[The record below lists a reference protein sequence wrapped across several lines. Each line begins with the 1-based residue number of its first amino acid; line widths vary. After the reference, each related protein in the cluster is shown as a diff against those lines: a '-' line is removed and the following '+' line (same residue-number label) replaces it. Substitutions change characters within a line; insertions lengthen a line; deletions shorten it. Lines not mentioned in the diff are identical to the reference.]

1 MTAVEQGRFCTACQ
15 KTVTD
20 FTQMTDEE
28 IILFLQGNKNGCGR
42 FLPGQLNRS
51 LKPAGQ
57 RPYVMQPLYKKIA
70 ASLLLTTALIDRSF
84 AQQKKVPAVQQAE
97 GPKAAH
103 TAIVLSGHLTDFQTQ
118 MRMPGETILL
128 KSGDWELQA
137 KTNKWGGFIFHV
149 PLRYKKEHAVLS
161 LSTNGVKYVVP
172 EIKITL
178 SRSQTDIRL
187 WAYIPDALDT
197 VKVSMKVPP
206 KVILRGERD
215 MVIKGGYIPAGLDVV
230 PMSKK
235 NLWQRIT
242 HPFGKKRKAQ

>member
-1 MTAVEQGRFCTACQ
+1 MTAVEQGRFCAACQ

-28 IILFLQGNKNGCGR
+28 IILFLQGNRNGCGR

-51 LKPAGQ
+51 LKPAGRQ
-57 RPYVMQPLYKKIA
+57 PYVRLPLYKKIA
-70 ASLLLTTALIDRSF
+70 AGLLLTTTLIDRSF
-84 AQQKKVPAVQQAE
+84 AQQKKVLAVQQAA
-97 GPKAAH
+97 GPKEAH

-118 MRMPGETILL
+118 KPMPAETVLL
-128 KSGDWELQA
+128 KGGNWELQA

-172 EIKITL
+172 EMKITL
-178 SRSQTDIRL
+178 SHSQTDIRL
-187 WAYIPDALDT
+187 LTYIPDTLDT
-197 VKVSMKVPP
+197 VKVSMKVAP
-206 KVILRGERD
+206 KVILGGERA
-215 MVIKGGYIPAGLDVV
+215 MVIKGGYIPFELDVA
-230 PMSKK
+230 PMPKK

-242 HPFGKKRKAQ
+242 HPFRKRRKVQ